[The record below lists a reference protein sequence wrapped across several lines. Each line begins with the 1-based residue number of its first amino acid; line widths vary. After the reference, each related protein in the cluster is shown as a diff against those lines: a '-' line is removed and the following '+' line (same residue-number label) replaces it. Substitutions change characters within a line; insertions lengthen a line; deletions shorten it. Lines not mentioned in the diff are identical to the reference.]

1 MYVFILVID
10 PLSDDK
16 GFLLF
21 YRLFLYPLNSLLC
34 GMKPF
39 KFPKVLFV
47 NSWPFFRATWVLSGK
62 SLCVPMQ
69 CGAFSAFSSPCN
81 FRVSDL
87 TFRCLMHVDLTFVQV
102 RYTILVPLLHEDIFS
117 STTCWGCCLF
127 SNVHFWNFVKSQGVV
142 VIWAYTLPSS
152 LVHWLTRVNAL
163 LLLLPRLCRV
173 AQSQV

>member
-1 MYVFILVID
+1 MTKV
-10 PLSDDK
+10 LSYSI
-16 GFLLF
+16 GCFFTHLTVCI
-21 YRLFLYPLNSLLC
+21 C
-34 GMKPF
+34 GMKSF
-39 KFPKVLFV
+39 KFPKVLLV

-69 CGAFSAFSSPCN
+69 CGAFSAFSPPTPRN

-102 RYTILVPLLHEDIFS
+102 RYTVLVPLLHEDIFS
-117 STTCWGCCLF
+117 NTTCWGCCLF
-127 SNVHFWNFVKSQGVV
+127 SNVHFGNFVKSQGVV

-152 LVHWLTRVNAL
+152 LVHWLTHVNAL